1 MATGTGPR
9 YCSMVENRWIP
20 AICRMAI
27 IASRAGRHMAGGLA
41 LGCCAVMTAGAS
53 PRHCRV
59 IEAGYAPTCTGVAG
73 IAGGAG
79 RDRKSVV

>member
-1 MATGTGPR
+1 
-9 YCSMVENRWIP
+9 MVENRWIP

-53 PRHCRV
+53 PGHRTV
-59 IEAGYAPTCTGVAG
+59 INTGGRPLAGGMAV
-73 IAGGAG
+73 IAGAGALDMG
-79 RDRKSVV
+79 